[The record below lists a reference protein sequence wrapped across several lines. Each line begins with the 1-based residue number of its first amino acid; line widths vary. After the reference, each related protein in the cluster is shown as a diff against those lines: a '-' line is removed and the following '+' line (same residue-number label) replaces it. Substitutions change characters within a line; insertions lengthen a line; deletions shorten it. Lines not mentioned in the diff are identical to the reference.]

1 MKGNKSQNMKGIDN
15 MSVKFNW
22 NEMKNSHP
30 AFADIREDEYFLFNN
45 DLFIKINPIYAADEL
60 ESEIDDHDLSE
71 SDDIESTKYNAYCV
85 NDPSYFYLSDANP
98 VERVDVEISII
109 PKGEKHNE
117 SNGNYSQN

>member
-1 MKGNKSQNMKGIDN
+1 

-30 AFADIREDEYFLFNN
+30 TFADIREDEYFLFNN

-60 ESEIDDHDLSE
+60 ESEIDDYDLSE
-71 SDDIESTKYNAYCV
+71 RADIESTRYNAYCV
-85 NDPSYFYLSDANP
+85 NDPNYLYLSDANP

-109 PKGEKHNE
+109 PKGENHNE
-117 SNGNYSQN
+117 SNENCSQN